1 MLSLL
6 IWCWSLSMMPSHE
19 SACFAPTSCCSA
31 SAMTA
36 GAVWEH
42 LLTMIRCPF
51 LALSAT
57 IGNPEQV
64 HGWLKS
70 LKDLQKSQD
79 AARNDHLPSPAGS
92 RAQAHR
98 RGPGSKSHCP
108 TAYDVSLVSH
118 RVRHAD
124 LRLYVYQPRDEPHFN
139 GIASLQPVSCLP
151 LQ

>member
-1 MLSLL
+1 M
-6 IWCWSLSMMPSHE
+6 H
-19 SACFAPTSCCSA
+19 
-31 SAMTA
+31 A

-70 LKDLQKSQD
+70 LKDLQ
-79 AARNDHLPSPAGS
+79 
-92 RAQAHR
+92 RAQDGAR
-98 RGPGSKSHCP
+98 SDLLPGSGTARGPSQRKSAGNKARCP
-108 TAYDVSLVSH
+108 MAYEVSLVSN

-124 LRLYVYQPRDEPHFN
+124 LRLYVYHPQDEPHFN
-139 GIASLQPVSCLP
+139 GITNLQPVSPSCRH
-151 LQ
+151 